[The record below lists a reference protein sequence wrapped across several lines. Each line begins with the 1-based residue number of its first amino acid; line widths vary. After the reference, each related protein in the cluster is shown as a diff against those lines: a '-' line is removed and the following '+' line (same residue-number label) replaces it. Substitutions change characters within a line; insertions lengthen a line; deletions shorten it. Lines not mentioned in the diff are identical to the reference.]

1 MNKVAKILLAIIGV
15 IALALGSIFYFTA
28 DMVSAA
34 DEFFVAV
41 KDDDMD
47 TAYSYLSDDFR
58 ASTTQSEL
66 AAFLEKNRLSQ
77 FQEANWQT
85 RSISGGRGDLVGSI
99 TTNSGGV
106 VPISLSFVKGN
117 GTWKIYAIQKPT
129 SGLQEESV
137 DLQIPSAP
145 AQVELVRES
154 MHQFAVSVNER
165 SMKQFHEHSSNVWQQ
180 QHSIQDLDQA
190 FSDFFDLGADLTIL
204 DNFSP
209 RFASKP
215 AFDENGFLVI
225 AGYYPTEPDQLHFE
239 QKYIFEGLGW
249 KLIGFSANIN

>member
-41 KDDDMD
+41 KDGNIDR
-47 TAYSYLSDDFR
+47 AYSYLSDDFR
-58 ASTTQSEL
+58 ANTTESEL
-66 AAFLEKNRLSQ
+66 AAFLEKNQLSR

-85 RSISGGRGDLVGSI
+85 RSIKGGRGDLVGSI
-99 TTNSGGV
+99 TTNSGGI
-106 VPISLSFVKGN
+106 VPISLSFVKGS

-129 SGLQEESV
+129 PGLQEESA
-137 DLQIPSAP
+137 DLQIPSEA

-165 SMKQFHEHSSNVWQQ
+165 SMKQFHEHSSNLWQR
-180 QHSIQDLDQA
+180 QHSIEDLDQA
-190 FSDFFDLGADLTIL
+190 FGQFYDLGADLTVL
-204 DNFSP
+204 DNYSP
-209 RFASKP
+209 RFDSKP
-215 AFDENGFLVI
+215 SFDDNGILVI
-225 AGYYPTEPDQLHFE
+225 AGHYPTEPDQLHFE
-239 QKYIFEGLGW
+239 QKYVFEGLGW
-249 KLIGFSANIN
+249 KLVGFSASIN